1 MTREAEEKI
10 KELEAKLGR
19 LQRRLDVKEREVV
32 EIYRSRAWRVVTAL
46 RSLLQRLRIRLP
58 RRRVTTERSDEIAPA
73 KPGKHDVVCLAI
85 HDWDFRFQRAQQL
98 MSRFAAAGHRVF
110 FVRPQFGTAPWV
122 AARKAENVY
131 EITIRGDKLELPTD
145 DAVIIVQQPS
155 WWPLI
160 RNASWPLIYDCMDLH
175 SGFTTSN
182 AKHEDELL
190 GKADLVVVSSSVL
203 EQHARRKS
211 DRVLVVRNACDYEHF
226 ARTKP
231 ASNARPVIGYYG
243 AIAEWFDFEL
253 VEALARK
260 RTDWDFLLIGSMYG
274 ADVSRLADLPNV
286 TLPGEQAYESL
297 PDWLARIDVAI
308 IPFKRTRLTE
318 ATNPVK
324 VYELLAAGRPVVSV
338 PIPEVAALAPLV
350 RLASTA
356 DEFERAISE
365 ALESDGAETR
375 QAFAKEQTWEKR
387 FDVLSN
393 AILQTRA
400 RQR

>member
-1 MTREAEEKI
+1 MTREAEERI
-10 KELEAKLGR
+10 RELEAELGR
-19 LQRRLDVKEREVV
+19 LQRRLEVKEREVV
-32 EIYRSRAWRVVTAL
+32 EIYRSRAWRAVTAL

-73 KPGKHDVVCLAI
+73 QPGKYDVVCLAI

-98 MSRFAAAGHRVF
+98 MTRFAAAGHRVF

-131 EITIRGDKLELPTD
+131 EITIRGDKLELPTN

-160 RNASWPLIYDCMDLH
+160 RNAPWPIVYDCMDLH

-182 AKHEDELL
+182 AKHDDELL
-190 GKADLVVVSSSVL
+190 AHADLVTVSSSVL
-203 EQHARRKS
+203 ERHARRKS

-231 ASNARPVIGYYG
+231 ASNPRPAIGYYG

-297 PDWLARIDVAI
+297 PDWLSRIDACI

-324 VYELLAAGRPVVSV
+324 VYEMLAAGRPVVSV
-338 PIPEVAALAPLV
+338 PIPEVAPLAPLV

-356 DEFERAISE
+356 EEFEQQIIA
-365 ALESDGAETR
+365 ALEDHDSETR
-375 QAFAKEQTWEKR
+375 KAFAREHTWEKR
-387 FDVLSN
+387 FELLSG